1 MSLRYI
7 FYKSNGLQTNS
18 HLFYRLTYPPFL
30 NVIPDSLGTTVSS
43 FLPLLMALNML
54 FNFLLRVLQFWPLFS
69 LHFFLS
75 FWTFWLSFPYYL
87 LIDSLIFLLLVLL
100 FLIGSFWCS
109 SLFLSL
115 FLSYGFFSF
124 IVLIFLLLVL
134 SFYLPFFLLDI
145 LVSICLFSSFFL
157 F

>member
-100 FLIGSFWCS
+100 SLIGSF
-109 SLFLSL
+109 FLSL